1 MKFKKYKT
9 ITTEELNIA
18 TKVIK
23 SGILSGFK
31 GSVGPD
37 SNGGIYVNRLEKS
50 FEKYFNVKHA
60 ISVNS
65 WSSGLEIALTSL
77 QLEPGS
83 EVIVSPWTMSANVMA
98 VIKNNLIPVFC
109 DIEKDFY
116 NINAK
121 QLTSLISNKTKAIL
135 TSDIFGQ
142 SCDIKCINK
151 IAKKYNLKVISDSA
165 QSIGSKYQGKYTGTL
180 TDIGGFSFNCHK
192 HIQSGEGGILLT
204 NNSKISSKLK
214 LLRNHAENFT
224 NKMKIKELNNMVG
237 SNYRLGEIESALL
250 ITQLKKLKKILKR
263 RNIIANSFRNELSDL
278 NGIKMPTIFNES
290 THSYYVFGMQLDLK
304 KPKPKRDKIFLKLR
318 ELNFDFMM
326 EGYANVHLLPLFKE
340 KIAYGLKN
348 KLPWSLNKKHYR
360 YLKGSCPNAEY
371 LHNKSFIGVEMCKYE
386 FNNNELDYIF
396 QKIKSIWKNLHI

>member
-1 MKFKKYKT
+1 MKFKKYNT
-9 ITTEELNIA
+9 ITTQELNIA
-18 TKVIK
+18 NKVIK

-37 SNGGIYVNRLEKS
+37 SNGGVYVKRLEKN

-60 ISVNS
+60 ITVNS

-83 EVIVSPWTMSANVMA
+83 EIIVSPWTMSANVMA

-109 DIEKDFY
+109 DIDKDYF
-116 NINAK
+116 NIDVKKLSN
-121 QLTSLISNKTKAIL
+121 LISKKTKAIL

-142 SCDIKCINK
+142 SCDVESIIK
-151 IAKKYNLKVISDSA
+151 IAKKYNLKIISDSA
-165 QSIGSKYQGKYTGTL
+165 QSIGSKYKGEYTGTL

-204 NNSKISSKLK
+204 NNSSISSKLK

-224 NKMKIKELNNMVG
+224 SKMKTKQLNNMVG
-237 SNYRLGEIESALL
+237 SNYRLGEIESAIL
-250 ITQLKKLKKILKR
+250 IPQLKKLKAKLKS
-263 RNIIANSFRNELSDL
+263 RNDIANAFREEFSDL
-278 NGIKMPTIFNES
+278 NGIKMPTILNDS
-290 THSYYVFGMQLDLK
+290 THSYYVFGMQLDFK
-304 KPKPKRDKIFLKLR
+304 NPKPKRDKLFTKLR

-326 EGYANVHLLPLFKE
+326 EGYANVHLLPIFKE

-348 KLPWSLNKKHYR
+348 KLPWSINNKHYS

-371 LHNKSFIGVEMCKYE
+371 LHDKSFIGIEMCKYE

-396 QKIKSIWKNLHI
+396 NNIKSIWRNLRI